1 MYCKN
6 KLENSYKIKI
16 GGSKM
21 LDIKRIRE
29 NLEDIKKA
37 MDRRGEK
44 EFDLDA
50 VVALD
55 DKRRELLKEVEV
67 MKNELNV
74 ESKKIA
80 STYKRR

>member
-1 MYCKN
+1 MKN

-37 MDRRGEK
+37 MDRSC
-44 EFDLDA
+44 L
-50 VVALD
+50 LYTS
-55 DKRRELLKEVEV
+55 DKNHLKGIFYVQG
-67 MKNELNV
+67 N
-74 ESKKIA
+74 
-80 STYKRR
+80 